1 MVRRAPRARA
11 VNPVRGSQKLLLG
24 SLLGLGGLGVILLGW
39 HLLSLAQGMAQ
50 QRQWAEDQVFAR
62 GRALRQRLEASGF
75 SASTGDL
82 LDRGALQGPGAI
94 VNQVALILGEHCL
107 WSVPPGS
114 APSREVGIP
123 PASMDAVERLE
134 GRWIYSYGL
143 PDGRVL
149 QASCAVPAYLRQS
162 SRVALLAL
170 SEGSLLVALL
180 LLMGLV
186 ARKGLRPP
194 GAGVT
199 SEGTMEGSSSGRGG
213 PSTQAVVELF
223 QQTLKELRKRTEQL
237 EEMHRRERDRAE
249 DVERMA
255 EALCANLEAG
265 YLMFGEDGRLTGV
278 NAAARTLLGLQEF
291 PRLGDEAAALLHGR
305 EGVARLL
312 EEVRSSRALSLRDE
326 IPGASGVLLQVVGI
340 PLFNLLHQFKG
351 YLLILRDQTGVYQM
365 RRTLRER
372 EALSRLGEVAA
383 GVAHEVRNALS
394 TFSARLRL
402 LGQDVPALASNPSFL
417 ALAEESRNLETVMQ
431 DLLFFARPLPA
442 DREVV
447 DLADLIQEERDSVV
461 AMGQEGP
468 AVVLNTVGARVHGDP
483 EALARALRNLIRNA
497 VEAVASAPSGGQEL
511 RLSCDLKDEWALL
524 RVEDSGPGL
533 SDEALGNL
541 FTPFFSQKPGGT
553 GLGLAIARKVA
564 REHGGDLV
572 YFPSDLG
579 GAGFELRLPRKLPLA

>member
-1 MVRRAPRARA
+1 MVRRAPHAPA
-11 VNPVRGSQKLLLG
+11 VNPVRGSQKFLLG

-75 SASTGDL
+75 SSSTGDL
-82 LDRGALQGPGAI
+82 LDRGTLQGPGAI

-114 APSREVGIP
+114 SPSRELGTP
-123 PASMDAVERLE
+123 PASMDTVERLE

-186 ARKGLRPP
+186 ARKGLRPQ
-194 GAGVT
+194 GAGIT
-199 SEGTMEGSSSGRGG
+199 SEGTIEGASSGRGG
-213 PSTQAVVELF
+213 PSTQAVVELL

-237 EEMHRRERDRAE
+237 EEMHQRERGRAE

-326 IPGASGVLLQVVGI
+326 VPGASGVLLQVVGI

-442 DREVV
+442 DQEVV
-447 DLADLIQEERDSVV
+447 DLADLIQEERESVA
-461 AMGQEGP
+461 AMGEGP
-468 AVVLNTVGARVHGDP
+468 AVVLSTVEARVHGDP

-497 VEAVASAPSGGQEL
+497 VEAMASAPSSRQEL
-511 RLSCDLKDEWALL
+511 RLSCDLEDDWALL
-524 RVEDSGPGL
+524 RVEDSGAGL

-579 GAGFELRLPRKLPLA
+579 GAGFELRLPRELPLA

>member
-1 MVRRAPRARA
+1 
-11 VNPVRGSQKLLLG
+11 
-24 SLLGLGGLGVILLGW
+24 
-39 HLLSLAQGMAQ
+39 
-50 QRQWAEDQVFAR
+50 
-62 GRALRQRLEASGF
+62 
-75 SASTGDL
+75 
-82 LDRGALQGPGAI
+82 
-94 VNQVALILGEHCL
+94 
-107 WSVPPGS
+107 
-114 APSREVGIP
+114 
-123 PASMDAVERLE
+123 MDAVERLE

-149 QASCAVPAYLRQS
+149 QVSCAVPTYLRQS

-170 SEGSLLVALL
+170 SEGSLLVGLL

-194 GAGVT
+194 GAGET
-199 SEGTMEGSSSGRGG
+199 SEGTVEESSSGRGG

-237 EEMHRRERDRAE
+237 EELHRRERGRAE

-265 YLMFGEDGRLTGV
+265 YLRFGEDGRLTGV

-312 EEVRSSRALSLRDE
+312 DEVRSSRALSLRDE
-326 IPGASGVLLQVVGI
+326 VPGAPGVLLQVVGI

-417 ALAEESRNLETVMQ
+417 ALAEESRNLEGVMR

-442 DREVV
+442 EREVV
-447 DLADLIQEERDSVV
+447 DLADLIREERESIA
-461 AMGQEGP
+461 AMGQGP
-468 AVVLNTVGARVHGDP
+468 VVVLNAVGARVRGDP

-497 VEAVASAPSGGQEL
+497 LEAMACAPSGGQEL
-511 RLSCDLKDEWALL
+511 RLSCNLKDDLALL
-524 RVEDSGPGL
+524 RVEDSGAGL
-533 SDEALGNL
+533 SDEALGHI

-572 YFPSDLG
+572 YFSSDLG
-579 GAGFELRLPRKLPLA
+579 GAGFELRLPRELPLA

>member
-1 MVRRAPRARA
+1 
-11 VNPVRGSQKLLLG
+11 
-24 SLLGLGGLGVILLGW
+24 
-39 HLLSLAQGMAQ
+39 
-50 QRQWAEDQVFAR
+50 
-62 GRALRQRLEASGF
+62 
-75 SASTGDL
+75 
-82 LDRGALQGPGAI
+82 
-94 VNQVALILGEHCL
+94 
-107 WSVPPGS
+107 
-114 APSREVGIP
+114 
-123 PASMDAVERLE
+123 MDAVERLE
-134 GRWIYSYGL
+134 GRWVYSYGL

-149 QASCAVPAYLRQS
+149 QVSCAVPAHLRHS
-162 SRVALLAL
+162 SRAALIAL
-170 SEGSLLVALL
+170 SEGSLLVGLL
-180 LLMGLV
+180 FLLGFV
-186 ARKGLRPP
+186 ARKGFRS
-194 GAGVT
+194 AGGWAT
-199 SEGTMEGSSSGRGG
+199 SEGTVEESSPGGGG
-213 PSTQAVVELF
+213 PPTQTLVDLF

-237 EEMHRRERDRAE
+237 EEMHQRERGRAE

-265 YLMFGEDGRLTGV
+265 YLRFGEDGRLVGV

-291 PRLGDEAAALLHGR
+291 PRLGDEGAGLLQGR

-326 IPGASGVLLQVVGI
+326 VPGASGVLLQVVGI
-340 PLFNLLHQFKG
+340 PLFNLLHQLKG
-351 YLLILRDQTGVYQM
+351 YLLILRDQTTVYEM

-394 TFSARLRL
+394 TFSTRLRL
-402 LGQDVPALASNPSFL
+402 LGQDVPELASNPSFL

-442 DREVV
+442 EQEVV
-447 DLADLIQEERDSVV
+447 DLADLIQEERESV
-461 AMGQEGP
+461 AARGQGP
-468 AVVLNTVGARVHGDP
+468 VVVLSTISARVHGVP

-497 VEAVASAPSGGQEL
+497 LEALASAPSDRQEL
-511 RLSCDLKDEWALL
+511 RLSCDLEDEWALM
-524 RVEDSGPGL
+524 RVEDSGAGL
-533 SDEALGNL
+533 SDEALGHL

-579 GAGFELRLPRKLPLA
+579 GAGFELRLPRELPLAP

>member
-1 MVRRAPRARA
+1 M
-11 VNPVRGSQKLLLG
+11 RGRHKLLLG
-24 SLLGLGGLGVILLGW
+24 SLLGLGGLGAILLGW
-39 HLLSLAQGMAQ
+39 HLLSLAQGMAR

-75 SASTGDL
+75 SPSTGGL
-82 LDRGALQGPGAI
+82 LDQGALEGPGAT
-94 VNQVALILGEHCL
+94 VNQVALILGERCL

-114 APSREVGIP
+114 VPARAVGAP
-123 PASMDAVERLE
+123 PASSDAVERVE
-134 GRWIYSYGL
+134 GRWVYSFGL

-149 QASCAVPAYLRQS
+149 QASCAVPAYLRHS
-162 SRVALLAL
+162 SRAALLAL
-170 SEGSLLVALL
+170 LEGALLVALL
-180 LLMGLV
+180 VLMGLL
-186 ARKGLRPP
+186 ARRGLRP
-194 GAGVT
+194 GGTWAM
-199 SEGTMEGSSSGRGG
+199 SEESTEGSSSGRGG

-237 EEMHRRERDRAE
+237 EAMHQRERGRAE

-265 YLMFGEDGRLTGV
+265 YLRFGEDGRLTGV

-291 PRLGDEAAALLHGR
+291 PRLGDEAAVLLHGR

-312 EEVRSSRALSLRDE
+312 EEVRSSRTLSLRDE
-326 IPGASGVLLQVVGI
+326 VPGASGVLLQVVAI
-340 PLFNLLHQFKG
+340 PLFNLLHQLKG
-351 YLLILRDQTGVYQM
+351 YLLILRDQTAVYQM

-402 LGQDVPALASNPSFL
+402 LGQDVPTLASNPSFL

-442 DREVV
+442 ESEGV
-447 DLADLIQEERDSVV
+447 DLADLIQEE
-461 AMGQEGP
+461 GQSLAARGESP
-468 AVVLNTVGARVHGDP
+468 VLVLKTVGARVCGDP

-497 VEAVASAPSGGQEL
+497 LEALASAPSDRQEL
-511 RLSCDLKDEWALL
+511 LLSSDLRDEWALL

-533 SDEALGNL
+533 SDEAREHL

-579 GAGFELRLPRKLPLA
+579 GAGFELRLPRELPPDP